1 MIATTKTVAGAVA
14 VVFADP
20 VFVDEE
26 FVVVEVDETDG
37 CWFMVIQY
45 ITYQQLENNDILG
58 GVNKPWSSSSYE
70 HHVPG

>member
-45 ITYQQLENNDILG
+45 ITQQLENNDILG
-58 GVNKPWSSSSYE
+58 GVNKSWSSSSYE

>member
-45 ITYQQLENNDILG
+45 ITY
-58 GVNKPWSSSSYE
+58 
-70 HHVPG
+70 